1 MANDLKDRTKRFA
14 LDALRFC
21 STLPAKPEFRVIAN
35 HLMRA
40 GTSVGANYRAACRS
54 KSKADFINKL
64 SIVEEEADECGYW
77 FELLEDLACQTHPN
91 FYGSKAKPASWS
103 PSWFNPK
110 KLRELQISRIR
121 PNAPGSQFEIRNSK
135 FLS

>member
-21 STLPAKPEFRVIAN
+21 SALPAKPEFRVIAN
-35 HLMRA
+35 QLMRA

-77 FELLEDLACQTHPN
+77 FELLEDLPVSNTTELLRLKSEASQLVAIMVQ
-91 FYGSKAKPASWS
+91 SKKTARISDKPE
-103 PSWFNPK
+103 NV
-110 KLRELQISRIR
+110 ER
-121 PNAPGSQFEIRNSK
+121 PQFAIRNS
-135 FLS
+135 

>member
-14 LDALRFC
+14 LEALRFC
-21 STLPAKPEFRVIAN
+21 SVLPVKPEFRVIGN
-35 HLMRA
+35 QLMRA

-77 FELLEDLACQTHPN
+77 FELLEDLAVPN
-91 FYGSKAKPASWS
+91 TPELLRLKSEASQLVAIMVQSKKTARIADKPDKPDKAA
-103 PSWFNPK
+103 
-110 KLRELQISRIR
+110 R
-121 PNAPGSQFEIRNSK
+121 PRFAIRNS
-135 FLS
+135 

>member
-1 MANDLKDRTKRFA
+1 MVNDLKDRTKRFA

-21 STLPAKPEFRVIAN
+21 SALPAKPEFRVIAN
-35 HLMRA
+35 QLMRA

-77 FELLEDLACQTHPN
+77 FELLEDLAASNKTELLRLKGEASQLVAIMVQ
-91 FYGSKAKPASWS
+91 SKKTA
-103 PSWFNPK
+103 
-110 KLRELQISRIR
+110 RIVDKTENVER
-121 PNAPGSQFEIRNSK
+121 PRFAIRNS
-135 FLS
+135 